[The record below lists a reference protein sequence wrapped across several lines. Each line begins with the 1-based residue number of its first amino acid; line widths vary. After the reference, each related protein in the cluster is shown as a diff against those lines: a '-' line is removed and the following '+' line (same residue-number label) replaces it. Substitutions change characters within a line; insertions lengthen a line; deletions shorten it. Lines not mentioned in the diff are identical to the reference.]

1 MRSDNGEEKP
11 VSMTDLVMA
20 GVLVLD
26 GADEEGI
33 FFEID
38 WDKLQAYSM
47 ELYLYFREAEMM
59 GELIPGDDTMEA

>member
-1 MRSDNGEEKP
+1 MRNENGEEKP
-11 VSMTDLVMA
+11 VSMTDLIMA

-38 WDKLQAYSM
+38 WDKLKEYS
-47 ELYLYFREAEMM
+47 EDLYLYFREAEMM
-59 GELIPGDDTMEA
+59 GELVPGDDTMEA